1 MYFPSLS
8 HFSPYYTFVLTE
20 LTNYF
25 LYFVLYVTSV
35 IKVCRDIG
43 LRGCYRGL
51 APRALMVGIL
61 TALQFTLYENTKD
74 KVGEF

>member
-1 MYFPSLS
+1 MYFPSLLY
-8 HFSPYYTFVLTE
+8 FSLYYALVLTE
-20 LTNYF
+20 LTN
-25 LYFVLYVTSV
+25 YVTSV